1 MDTDVIII
9 GGRPVGPQASAGA
22 DPKAN
27 PLAQATRP
35 KGLQHAFAE
44 ARRLQAI
51 LDAEPGLSVAELGR
65 REGTSGSRV
74 SQILGLLQLPA
85 AIVATLDVT
94 PQAAPKV
101 GTKQVRAMA
110 GMV

>member
-1 MDTDVIII
+1 MESTAAD
-9 GGRPVGPQASAGA
+9 PQASAGA

-65 REGTSGSRV
+65 REGISGSRV

-85 AIVATLDVT
+85 AMVNALDVV
-94 PQAAPKV
+94 PEQAPRV
-101 GTKQVRAMA
+101 GTKQVRAMV